1 MVYEETELIYSKIIE
16 RYAHYFDQPDLR
28 LRFLNS
34 ALAQAATNE
43 KLDEALS
50 RYEFLRQYKIFQR
63 LVRLTLEL
71 RFYKVVFR
79 ELRNLLPNSPK
90 AQLRL
95 LVRNRAPMSARFLFR
110 CYQFRYALGGASIA
124 ATLLLL
130 VSLYSGIVWSTRRV
144 EARIK
149 GQSQPAVTRAAA
161 AAPQPSVQFLPDY
174 KPERVWMVEQ
184 GDTYERYSN
193 GGRILTDYTTENHA
207 RGYYVWPHNKSAVD
221 PNVRREPVGIVYHT
235 SESDLVEFTSD
246 NNASIEQHTR
256 GLLEYVRRNRS
267 YNYLIDR
274 FGQIYRIVRDDH
286 AANHAGNS
294 IWEDQR
300 GIYVG
305 LNESFLGVCFET
317 NSEAG
322 SLDEQLTE
330 AQLVSGRLLTQILR
344 SRYQIDDA
352 NCVTHGLVSVNP
364 SNMLICYHHDW
375 VRNFPF
381 EAFGLSNKYKV
392 APANVREFGF
402 GYDEETLSKIGGSV
416 WEGVA
421 QAEQEFKKKAEAAG
435 VTADEMRSRMRER
448 YRLQMEMARKL
459 HMSEGQG

>member
-1 MVYEETELIYSKIIE
+1 MYSKIIE
-16 RYAHYFDQPDLR
+16 RYAHYFDRPDLR
-28 LRFLNS
+28 LRFLSS
-34 ALAQAATNE
+34 ALQQAATNE

-50 RYEFLRQYKIFQR
+50 RYEFLGQYKFFQR
-63 LVRLTLEL
+63 LVKLTLEL
-71 RFYKVVFR
+71 RFYRVVFR
-79 ELRNLLPNSPK
+79 EVRNLLPNSPK

-95 LVRNRAPMSARFLFR
+95 LLRNRAPVSARFLFR
-110 CYQFRYALGGASIA
+110 CYQFRYALGGASVA
-124 ATLLLL
+124 AMALLF
-130 VSLYSGIVWSTRRV
+130 VGLYSGVVWSARRAESRV
-144 EARIK
+144 AV
-149 GQSQPAVTRAAA
+149 QNQPQLASASNR
-161 AAPQPSVQFLPDY
+161 APQPSVTYLPDY
-174 KPERVWMVEQ
+174 KPERVWLVEQ
-184 GDTYERYSN
+184 RDNYERYSN
-193 GGRILTDYTTENHA
+193 GGRILIDYTTENHA
-207 RGYYVWPHNKSAVD
+207 RGYYVWPHDNKSAVD
-221 PNVRREPVGIVYHT
+221 PTVRREPIGILYHT

-246 NNASIEQHTR
+246 NNQSIEVHTR

-267 YNYLIDR
+267 YNYVIDR

-294 IWEDQR
+294 VWEDQK

-352 NCVTHGLVSVNP
+352 DCVTHGLVSVNP

-375 VRNFPF
+375 ARNFPF

-392 APANVREFGF
+392 APASVRELGF
-402 GYDEETLSKIGGSV
+402 NYDEETLSKIGGAV
-416 WEGVA
+416 WEGVRL
-421 QAEQEFKKKAEAAG
+421 AEQEFKKKAEQAG
-435 VTADEMRSRMRER
+435 LTTDEMRREMRER
-448 YRLQMEMARKL
+448 YRLQMVPIQTLREHFKT
-459 HMSEGQG
+459 S